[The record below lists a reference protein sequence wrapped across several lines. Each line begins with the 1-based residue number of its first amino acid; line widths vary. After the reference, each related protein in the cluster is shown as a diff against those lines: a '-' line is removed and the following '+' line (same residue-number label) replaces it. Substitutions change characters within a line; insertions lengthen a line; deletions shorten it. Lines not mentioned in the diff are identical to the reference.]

1 MRVAARRCAPA
12 SAVKV
17 DVPSFLDSLLLRFL
31 IYTETHHATTHMCSY
46 HSRADPASIE
56 LDEAADGAADDAG
69 DPDVGPRTPAPHA
82 AAATTAIH

>member
-31 IYTETHHATTHMCSY
+31 IYTETHHAATHMRSY

-56 LDEAADGAADDAG
+56 LDDAADGAADDAA
-69 DPDVGPRTPAPHA
+69 DVGPRGPPPHA